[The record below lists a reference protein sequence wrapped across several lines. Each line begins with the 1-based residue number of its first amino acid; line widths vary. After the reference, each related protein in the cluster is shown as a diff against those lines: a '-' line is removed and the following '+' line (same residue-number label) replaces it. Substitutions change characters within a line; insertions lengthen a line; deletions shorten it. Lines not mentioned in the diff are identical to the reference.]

1 MKFGERVWRATLVKF
16 GDGDISEVWRAG
28 TLVKFGER
36 DISEVW
42 RRGH

>member
-1 MKFGERVWRATLVKF
+1 MKFGERVWRAGTLVKF

-36 DISEVW
+36 
-42 RRGH
+42 GH